1 MNVNEIVATAKDTI
15 SVKRVFG
22 EPSTH
27 DGVTVIPVAAVSGGV
42 GAGAGTDEHGRDGE
56 GSGFGLTGRPVGAL
70 VIKNGEVTWRPV
82 VDPARILTTAAVVAV
97 VYLLTRRR
105 RPRR

>member
-15 SVKRVFG
+15 TVKRIFG
-22 EPSTH
+22 EPYTR
-27 DGVTVIPVAAVSGGV
+27 DGVTVIPVAAVSGGF

-56 GSGFGLTGRPVGAL
+56 GGGFGLSGRPVGAL
-70 VIKNGEVTWRPV
+70 VVKNGDVTWRPF
-82 VDPARILTTAAVVAV
+82 VDPARIVTAAAVVAV
-97 VYLLTRRR
+97 AYLLTRRR